1 MKSPSLAPT
10 GGQPDAVDEW
20 KREVPGSKGDVYILG
35 GEDLEMSRIR
45 TRLNR
50 AGAEVVDV
58 GMRWEQAT
66 NEGVS
71 AVAEHIDRIK
81 SEGKTPVTI
90 ELAGAGNLRPDV
102 VEIDHH
108 NERSDRPPSVA
119 QVMERMGLAPVLK
132 DKLVGANDAGYIP
145 AMMGVA
151 NDILDKL
158 EKRLSSMAG
167 ITDEEKQKRLEGS
180 KNWLNLM
187 INRVRREDRA
197 AQGVTEEMEAEAEE
211 ALKHAEVDPDTGT
224 ILVRIEGDRCS
235 PVTDRLFSKWPDGRQ
250 NLIVVASSGQD
261 MEEVWFFGRGDQ
273 CVEISNHFLAKKA
286 QKEANGNKEGNEYHS
301 FSGGAGRGKK
311 ESDGMALVVAKDAS
325 EVISFIKQIKLE
337 KE

>member
-1 MKSPSLAPT
+1 MKSPSLTPT
-10 GGQPDAVDEW
+10 GGQTELVEEW
-20 KREVPGSKGDVYILG
+20 RRELPGSKGDVYILG

-50 AGAEVVDV
+50 AGAEVVDI
-58 GMRWEQAT
+58 GMRWEQAA
-66 NEGVS
+66 NEGVG
-71 AVAEHIDRIK
+71 AVAEHINRIK

-90 ELAGAGNLRPDV
+90 ELAGAGDLRPDV

-132 DKLVGANDAGYIP
+132 DRLVGANDAGYIP
-145 AMMGVA
+145 AMMEVT
-151 NDILDKL
+151 NDILGRL
-158 EKRLSSMAG
+158 NNRLSAMAG
-167 ITDEEKQKRLEGS
+167 VSEEEKQKRLEGS
-180 KNWLNLM
+180 KRWLDTM
-187 INRVRREDRA
+187 IDRVRREDRA

-211 ALKHAEVDPDTGT
+211 ALKHAEVDPETGT

-235 PVTDRLFSKWPDGRQ
+235 PVTDRLFSGWPDGRQ

-286 QKEANGNKEGNEYHS
+286 QKEADGTKEGNEYHS

-311 ESDGMALVVAKDAS
+311 EADGMALVVAKDAS
-325 EVISFIKQIKLE
+325 EVISFIRQIKLE